1 MILNYLKFGIEIHL
15 VVIFNFYFS
24 KKKILFYIELLPA
37 SPCGNCDRFSEEAFF
52 MKPILQNMF
61 WQSISALQESIL
73 YELKTFNES
82 HKRRTETAWRQL
94 SRPINDQL
102 N

>member
-1 MILNYLKFGIEIHL
+1 
-15 VVIFNFYFS
+15 
-24 KKKILFYIELLPA
+24 
-37 SPCGNCDRFSEEAFF
+37 

-61 WQSISALQESIL
+61 WQSISALQENIL